1 MQTIEAPTS
10 MASPISPYSAM
21 TLVYAHIVHTVSAF
35 TPAANPV
42 AAPPVHAKTVQQP
55 SGFGRA
61 GPHRIDDVARAIT
74 GEQRPRMGEQSAYR
88 IEALVDPREERAV
101 SLGPVFRDGGESGIR
116 QHTQQAQCACAEN
129 LQHAPDAACA
139 VMPIGA
145 RHKGDQQRHD
155 GIDDDSGAR
164 LA

>member
-35 TPAANPV
+35 TRPRIPLAAR
-42 AAPPVHAKTVQQP
+42 VHTKTVQQP

-88 IEALVDPREERAV
+88 IELW
-101 SLGPVFRDGGESGIR
+101 
-116 QHTQQAQCACAEN
+116 
-129 LQHAPDAACA
+129 
-139 VMPIGA
+139 
-145 RHKGDQQRHD
+145 
-155 GIDDDSGAR
+155 
-164 LA
+164 